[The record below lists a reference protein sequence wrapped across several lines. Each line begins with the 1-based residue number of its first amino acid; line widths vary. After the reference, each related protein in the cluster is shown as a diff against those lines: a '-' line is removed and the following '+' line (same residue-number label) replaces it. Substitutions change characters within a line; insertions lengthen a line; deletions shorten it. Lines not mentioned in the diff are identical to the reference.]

1 VLCDWSNFPW
11 AKLNRMRK
19 KDQLKTLEKR
29 TTEEKRKLKKTNK
42 KATKTKRK
50 IKERKTKKDYC
61 MFSMSLM
68 FHDEN
73 EAFKD
78 ALKSI

>member
-1 VLCDWSNFPW
+1 LEQFSG

-19 KDQLKTLEKR
+19 KDQLKTLKKR

-50 IKERKTKKDYC
+50 INEEKDKEKLLHVQHVSDV
-61 MFSMSLM
+61 S
-68 FHDEN
+68 
-73 EAFKD
+73 
-78 ALKSI
+78 